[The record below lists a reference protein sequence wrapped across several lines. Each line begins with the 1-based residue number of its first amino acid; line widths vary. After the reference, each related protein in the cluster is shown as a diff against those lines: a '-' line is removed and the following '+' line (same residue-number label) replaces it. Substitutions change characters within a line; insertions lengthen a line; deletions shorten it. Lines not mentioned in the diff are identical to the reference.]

1 MENPPYQDNIS
12 QQEAE
17 LQIDPIIQQ
26 LTFERETISEQEIVI
41 IFTLIDKIYQR
52 YQPCQNPQCDLPMC
66 IEDRKRKE
74 IDKQEEIL
82 MDEAIRLSLNQDNQT
97 YLDNQLIQEQ
107 QQLFDQSEKD
117 YIDQIIQMTVLQES
131 LPKNEN
137 MFLNLQD
144 EDSDDITSPKSEQ
157 QIEQL
162 LMFQEDHQIDQINKN
177 TQSRDDRQ
185 SPLPPS

>member
-1 MENPPYQDNIS
+1 
-12 QQEAE
+12 
-17 LQIDPIIQQ
+17 
-26 LTFERETISEQEIVI
+26 
-41 IFTLIDKIYQR
+41 
-52 YQPCQNPQCDLPMC
+52 
-66 IEDRKRKE
+66 
-74 IDKQEEIL
+74 

-157 QIEQL
+157 QNEQL